1 MAGAALH
8 LRLTQRAR
16 EAGAAVLPTLRAQG
30 FEDRV
35 QALVTD
41 NAATLKQ
48 RRLDRLTPHA
58 GFRFVKMDVADR
70 AGVAKLFADDGEIK
84 LGPVEAVIAPN
95 AMHHMYL
102 PAFTE
107 SFPTALVYVADG
119 VTAKHPDLQVSGLLG
134 EEPEPLWAFELDQHR
149 IAGQPRINEVAF
161 LHKPSRTL
169 LLADWLF
176 NFNRS
181 DTWWTRTFLRL
192 AGAYHGPSQS
202 RLLRLSIAD
211 RAAARASR
219 DRLLAWDFDRIIVAH
234 GDIIPRDG
242 KAVVRKATAWLG
254 P

>member
-1 MAGAALH
+1 MLQQLAPDLWIADHQLKIMGAEFGARMSVI
-8 LRLTQRAR
+8 RL
-16 EAGAAVLPTLRAQG
+16 GSGGLFVHSP
-30 FEDRV
+30 
-35 QALVTD
+35 VT
-41 NAATLKQ
+41 
-48 RRLDRLTPHA
+48 LTPELHA
-58 GFRFVKMDVADR
+58 A
-70 AGVAKLFADDGEIK
+70 IHK
-84 LGPVEAVIAPN
+84 LGPVEAVVAPN

-107 SFPTALVYVADG
+107 AFPSALVYVADG
-119 VTAKHPDLQVSGLLG
+119 VAAKHPDLQVTGLLG
-134 EEPEPLWAFELDQHR
+134 EEPEPLWALELDQHR

-169 LLADWLF
+169 LLTDWLF

-211 RAAARASR
+211 RNAARTSR

-234 GDIIPRDG
+234 GDIIPGDG

-254 P
+254 A

>member
-1 MAGAALH
+1 MLQQLAPDLWIADHQLKIMGAEFGARMSVI
-8 LRLTQRAR
+8 RLGSGGLFVHSPVA
-16 EAGAAVLPTLRAQG
+16 
-30 FEDRV
+30 
-35 QALVTD
+35 
-41 NAATLKQ
+41 
-48 RRLDRLTPHA
+48 LTPELHA
-58 GFRFVKMDVADR
+58 A
-70 AGVAKLFADDGEIK
+70 IHK

-234 GDIIPRDG
+234 GDIIPCDG

>member
-1 MAGAALH
+1 MLKQLAPDLWIVDH
-8 LRLTQRAR
+8 RLTIMGAEFGAR
-16 EAGAAVLPTLRAQG
+16 MSVVRLGTGGLFVHSPVAPTPELRA
-30 FEDRV
+30 
-35 QALVTD
+35 AI
-41 NAATLKQ
+41 
-48 RRLDRLTPHA
+48 H
-58 GFRFVKMDVADR
+58 
-70 AGVAKLFADDGEIK
+70 K

-107 SFPTALVYVADG
+107 CFPDALVYVAPG
-119 VTAKHPDLQVSGLLG
+119 VTAKHPDLAITSLLG
-134 EEPEPLWAFELDQHR
+134 EEPEPLWALELDQHR

-169 LLADWLF
+169 LLTDWLF

-211 RAAARASR
+211 RVAARASR
-219 DRLLAWDFDRIIVAH
+219 DRLLAWDFDRVIVAH
-234 GDIIPRDG
+234 GDIIPNDG
-242 KAVVRKATAWLG
+242 KAVLRKATAWLG
-254 P
+254 A